1 MSQHDLNIA
10 NQGFPAFRADLNDAL
25 GALVSNSSG
34 ATAPTTTF
42 AHQFWVDTS
51 ANPSVL
57 KQRNADNDAWIVIGS
72 INQTSDTFNLAV
84 AQGGTG
90 AADAAGARTNLGL
103 AIGTDVQAYSANLTT
118 YAATGVNFRN
128 RIINGD
134 MRIDQRNNGAAVT
147 APAGYFRDR
156 WKTTNTNATR
166 WNALATSGG
175 VTPPAGFTNYLGV
188 QSAGAYS
195 VVSSDTFNFSQGIE
209 GFNVAD
215 LGFGTANAQPITVS
229 FWVRSS
235 LTGTFAGSL
244 SNSAQNRSCVFTFSI
259 NSANTFEYKTVTVV
273 GDTGGTWLTN
283 NGTGLWI
290 YFNLGN
296 GSNFTTTPGSWQAG
310 EFYGVSGGVNLVAT
324 NGATFYITGVQLEA
338 GSVAT
343 PFERRP
349 YGTELALCRRYYW
362 RISATG
368 SLPLLAFG
376 AAASATDLHVVG
388 NYPVEMRSAPTLSGS
403 AGQVQVSTA
412 SGGTSVITSFSLT
425 ATPQSYR
432 AVFISPTAGMTTN
445 TTPYFVRALEPG
457 GFIDFSAE
465 L

>member
-1 MSQHDLNIA
+1 MSRTRELA
-10 NQGFPAFRADLNDAL
+10 EL
-25 GALVSNSSG
+25 
-34 ATAPTTTF
+34 ATAY
-42 AHQFWVDTS
+42 DS
-51 ANPSVL
+51 GRS
-57 KQRNADNDAWIVIGS
+57 
-72 INQTSDTFNLAV
+72 
-84 AQGGTG
+84 
-90 AADAAGARTNLGL
+90 LG
-103 AIGTDVQAYSANLTT
+103 
-118 YAATGVNFRN
+118 FRN

-134 MRIDQRNNGAAVT
+134 MRIDQRNNGASVT

-195 VVSSDTFNFSQGIE
+195 VVSSDTFNFSQSIE

-215 LGFGTANAQPITVS
+215 LGFGTANAQPITIS

-244 SNSAQNRSCVFTFSI
+244 SNSVQNRSCVFTFSI
-259 NSANTFEYKTVTVV
+259 NSANTFEYKTVTVI
-273 GDTGGTWLTN
+273 GDTGGTWLTT
-283 NGTGLWI
+283 NGTGLWL

-349 YGTELALCRRYYW
+349 YGTELALCQRYFQKNAGNTS
-362 RISATG
+362 RIQFQGYCVNGAG
-368 SLPLLAFG
+368 YPAF
-376 AAASATDLHVVG
+376 VRF
-388 NYPVEMRSAPTLSGS
+388 PVEMRASPTMTLTHVDSFGFPGSVGSSAADQS
-403 AGQVQVSTA
+403 AFSESRTA
-412 SGGTSVITSFSLT
+412 SSTQNSG
-425 ATPQSYR
+425 Y
-432 AVFISPTAGMTTN
+432 FISSWTA
-445 TTPYFVRALEPG
+445 
-457 GFIDFSAE
+457 SAE